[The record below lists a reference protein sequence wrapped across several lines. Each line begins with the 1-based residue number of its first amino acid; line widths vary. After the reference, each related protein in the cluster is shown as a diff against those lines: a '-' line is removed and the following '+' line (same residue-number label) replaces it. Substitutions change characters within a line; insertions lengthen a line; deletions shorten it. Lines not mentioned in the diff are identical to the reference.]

1 MSPLVALKT
10 YMCLSCKPDAY
21 NNVLAELLRLNV
33 PKDNMFLLL
42 GPWDVLVQFTG
53 LKDMNEF
60 IEKWF
65 NPIRRIGTKEALI
78 TKSMTLIVIHEGPS
92 YVEEPFA
99 FLFLNT
105 QPRNLENLQSALL
118 KVPEVISADT
128 VFGPYDLIVAI
139 RVNDRADME
148 PLISHIHKS
157 VPGIEGAMTSIVAS
171 IRI

>member
-1 MSPLVALKT
+1 MVAVKA

-21 NNVLAELLRLNV
+21 NRVLEELLKLNV
-33 PKDNMFLLL
+33 PRGNMFLLL
-42 GPWDVLVQFTG
+42 GPWDILVQFTG
-53 LKDMNEF
+53 LKDLNEF
-60 IEKWF
+60 IERWF
-65 NPIRRIGTKEALI
+65 NPVRMIGAREALV

-105 QPRNLENLQSALL
+105 QPRNLEKVQSALL
-118 KVPEVISADT
+118 RVPEVISADT
-128 VFGPYDLIVAI
+128 VFGPYDLVTAI
-139 RVNDRADME
+139 RVNNRADME

-157 VPGIEGAMTSIVAS
+157 VPGIEGAMTSVVAS